1 MKINYSLSGTRFF
14 QAFLACGT
22 IWNNLC
28 FFNSVFIS
36 ILSNLFWSVHCLLY
50 SPIPS
55 HIPWIIA
62 TQMCLSS
69 LSTSGGYIRTVQESL
84 MLKSSKP
91 RVLAASRNG
100 AAKKLRAHFPYILLV
115 GRSLGFVCE
124 MLGHGD
130 WQSVVVPQ

>member
-1 MKINYSLSGTRFF
+1 
-14 QAFLACGT
+14 
-22 IWNNLC
+22 
-28 FFNSVFIS
+28 
-36 ILSNLFWSVHCLLY
+36 
-50 SPIPS
+50 
-55 HIPWIIA
+55 
-62 TQMCLSS
+62 MCLSS
-69 LSTSGGYIRTVQESL
+69 PSTSGGYIRTVQESL

-91 RVLAASRNG
+91 RVLLAASRSG